1 MSFGKPKTVKP
12 PTLPS
17 LAATPTE
24 ISAQAARAGETE
36 RKLLRGRRGRES
48 TILAPGLLMP
58 ARVER
63 AGLKTT
69 LG

>member
-12 PTLPS
+12 PALPPPV
-17 LAATPTE
+17 ATATE
-24 ISAQAARAGETE
+24 IGAQAAKVSE
-36 RKLLRGRRGRES
+36 RRLLRGRRGRAG
-48 TILAPGLLMP
+48 TILTPGFLMP
-58 ARVER
+58 ARTQQ